1 MTMTSLLW
9 RHLYLVSQSV
19 SQCSILLD
27 NFLFFYNTQVLNCI
41 ASYDKSEQ
49 VQQANV
55 FKRQTLTFHFQ
66 RIIQINLNIYDDS
79 LIQSVCDGI
88 NHLSRHTPVRLYER
102 IDCCDRCIV
111 VETTRRPGSSNFF
124 LTNNTFSAMSKLF
137 VKHL

>member
-27 NFLFFYNTQVLNCI
+27 DFLFFYNTQVLNCI

-66 RIIQINLNIYDDS
+66 RIIQIDLNIYDDS
-79 LIQSVCDGI
+79 LIQS
-88 NHLSRHTPVRLYER
+88 
-102 IDCCDRCIV
+102 DRRV
-111 VETTRRPGSSNFF
+111 MG
-124 LTNNTFSAMSKLF
+124 
-137 VKHL
+137 